1 VPLIHFP
8 RVNSRQFITSLY
20 LVLLAGLGIG
30 AGALF
35 LEARAD
41 YDRLRQTEAASMR
54 RLAEAKARL
63 AQQEIILKRLRTDPD
78 YVARVVRERLHYYK
92 PGEQLFRFEN

>member
-1 VPLIHFP
+1 M
-8 RVNSRQFITSLY
+8 NSRQFITSLY
-20 LVLLAGLGIG
+20 LVLLAGLCIG

-35 LEARAD
+35 LEASAD
-41 YDRLRQTEAASMR
+41 YDRLKQTEAASER

-78 YVARVVRERLHYYK
+78 YVARVVRERLHFSK
-92 PGEQLFRFEN
+92 PGEQIFRFEN